1 MSRQGKIKIRLEL
14 SFGTVRRNYLLIMQ
28 MQLTFKPLACMAL
41 LGITLSSLVACGG
54 GDNTRQA
61 TLSTRSAPIIAADG
75 LQFRDLD
82 RDGRLT
88 PYEDWRLTPTKR
100 AADLMGRMTLE
111 QKAGLLVH
119 GTLPASGTSY
129 LVDGVNSVTDL
140 IGTRKMTTF
149 ITRLST
155 TASNIAAANNLV
167 QEIAEKQPLGIPV
180 VISTDPRNGFSV
192 AGGQTVARVGS
203 TAMPDPIG
211 LAATGDPALVR
222 QLADIVRQ
230 EYRAV
235 GITEALSPQA
245 DIATEPRWTRIN
257 GTFGSDPKVAS
268 TFVEAYVG
276 GMQAG
281 STGLSSQSVAT
292 VTKHWVGYGAAANGF
307 DSHYYFGRFASF
319 LGNNFAM
326 HLIPFEGAFKAN
338 TAGIMPTY
346 SILKDL
352 VYKGTTVE
360 QVGAGF
366 NSFLLQNL
374 LRGEYGF
381 KGVIVSDFSITGTCT
396 PNCLIN
402 RPPVSDIGGDWFSA
416 KPWGVED
423 KTVLQRFALSINAGV
438 DQIGG
443 SNLPSLVVD
452 AVNQGLLTTARV
464 DESVQRVL
472 KQKFELGLFENPFVD
487 ASAANAI
494 AGSAAFTT
502 VGDAAQAKS
511 LTLLKNNVQL
521 LPAAPASKRNV
532 WLSGVAASAATAMGY
547 TVVTDLAKADLAIV
561 RLSDPLGG
569 TDLTDLNF
577 TGSEADYKAFQA
589 AVTAGVPTVAVP
601 KLDRPLVLTN
611 VVDRAGAVL
620 ANYGVSDTVLMQTIA
635 GQRQPGGGLPFE
647 LPSSMKAVLV
657 QLSDVP
663 DDSADPLFP
672 VGYNRLKYASP

>member
-1 MSRQGKIKIRLEL
+1 
-14 SFGTVRRNYLLIMQ
+14 
-28 MQLTFKPLACMAL
+28 MAL
-41 LGITLSSLVACGG
+41 LGITLCGLVACGG

-61 TLSTRSAPIIAADG
+61 TLSTRSAPIITTEG

-129 LVDGVNSVTDL
+129 QVDGVNSVTDL

-149 ITRLST
+149 ITRLSS

-192 AGGQTVARVGS
+192 AAGQTVARVGT

-319 LGNNFAM
+319 LGNNFAA
-326 HLIPFEGAFKAN
+326 HLIPFEGAFRAN

-366 NSFLLQNL
+366 NTFLLQNL

-381 KGVIVSDFSITGTCT
+381 KGVIVSDFGITGTCT
-396 PNCLIN
+396 PNCLVN

-472 KQKFELGLFENPFVD
+472 KQKFELGLFENPYVD
-487 ASAANAI
+487 AAAANAI
-494 AGSAAFTT
+494 SGSAAFTT

-521 LPAAPASKRNV
+521 LPAAPAGKRNV

-547 TVVTDLAKADLAIV
+547 TVVTDLAKADLAVV

-569 TDLTDLNF
+569 ADLTDLNF
-577 TGSEADYKAFQA
+577 TGGEADYKAFQA
-589 AVTAGVPTVAVP
+589 AVNAGVPTVAVP

-635 GQRQPGGGLPFE
+635 GQRQPGGVLPFE

-657 QLSDVP
+657 QRSDVP

>member
-1 MSRQGKIKIRLEL
+1 
-14 SFGTVRRNYLLIMQ
+14 
-28 MQLTFKPLACMAL
+28 MAL
-41 LGITLSSLVACGG
+41 LGITLSGPVAYGG
-54 GDNTRQA
+54 GGNTSTAAAETRQA
-61 TLSTRSAPIIAADG
+61 TLSTRSAPIITTDG

-88 PYEDWRLTPTKR
+88 PYEDWRLTPTQR
-100 AADLMGRMTLE
+100 AADLMGRMTFE

-119 GTLPASGTSY
+119 GTLPVSGTSY
-129 LVDGVNSVTDL
+129 AVAPVTDLNAVVPVTDL
-140 IGTRKMTTF
+140 IGQRKMTTF

-155 TASNIAAANNLV
+155 TPSNIATANNLV
-167 QEIAEKQPLGIPV
+167 QEIAEQQPLGIPV

-192 AGGQTVARVGS
+192 AAGETVARVGT

-211 LAATGDPALVR
+211 LAATSDPALVR

-245 DIATEPRWTRIN
+245 DIATEPRWARIN
-257 GTFGSDPKVAS
+257 GTFGSDPADAS
-268 TFVEAYVG
+268 TFVEAYVE

-281 STGLSSQSVAT
+281 SKGLSSQSVAT
-292 VTKHWVGYGAAANGF
+292 VTKHWVGYGAAVNGLE
-307 DSHYYFGRFASF
+307 SHYYFGRFASF
-319 LGNNFAM
+319 LGNNFAK
-326 HLIPFEGAFKAN
+326 HLVPFEGAFKAN

-352 VYKGTTVE
+352 VYKGTRVE

-366 NSFLLQNL
+366 SPFLLQNL

-381 KGVIVSDFSITGTCT
+381 KGVIVSDFGIIGTCT
-396 PNCLIN
+396 PNCLVN
-402 RPPVSDIGGDWFSA
+402 RPPASHIGGDWFSA

-423 KTVLQRFALSINAGV
+423 KTVLERFALSINAGV

-443 SNLPSLVVD
+443 SNLPSLVVQ
-452 AVNQGLLTTARV
+452 AVQQGLLTTARV
-464 DESVQRVL
+464 DQSAQRVL

-487 ASAANAI
+487 AAAANTI
-494 AGSAAFTT
+494 AGSAAFAT

-532 WLSGVAASAATAMGY
+532 WLYGVSASAATAMGY
-547 TVVTDLAKADLAIV
+547 TVVTDLAQANLAVV
-561 RLSDPLGG
+561 RLSDPRLNRPFVG

-577 TGSEADYKAFQA
+577 TGGEADYKAFQA

-635 GQRQPGGGLPFE
+635 GKRQPGGNLPFE
-647 LPSSMKAVLV
+647 LPRSMAAVLV
-657 QLSDVP
+657 QFSDVP
-663 DDSADPLFP
+663 DDSAAPLFP
-672 VGYNRLKYASP
+672 VGYGLKYASRR

>member
-1 MSRQGKIKIRLEL
+1 
-14 SFGTVRRNYLLIMQ
+14 
-28 MQLTFKPLACMAL
+28 MAL
-41 LGITLSSLVACGG
+41 LGITLCGLVACGG

-61 TLSTRSAPIIAADG
+61 TLSTRSAPIITTEG

-129 LVDGVNSVTDL
+129 QVDGVNSVTDL

-149 ITRLST
+149 ITRLSS

-192 AGGQTVARVGS
+192 AAGQTVARVGT

-319 LGNNFAM
+319 LGNNFAA
-326 HLIPFEGAFKAN
+326 HLIPFEGAFRAN

-366 NSFLLQNL
+366 NTFLLQNL

-396 PNCLIN
+396 PNCLVN

-487 ASAANAI
+487 AAAANAI

-521 LPAAPASKRNV
+521 LPAAPAGKRNV

-547 TVVTDLAKADLAIV
+547 TVVTDLAKADLAVV

-569 TDLTDLNF
+569 ADLTDLNF
-577 TGSEADYKAFQA
+577 TGGEADYKAFQA
-589 AVTAGVPTVAVP
+589 AVNAGVPTVAVP

-635 GQRQPGGGLPFE
+635 GQRQPGGVLPFE

>member
-1 MSRQGKIKIRLEL
+1 
-14 SFGTVRRNYLLIMQ
+14 
-28 MQLTFKPLACMAL
+28 MAL
-41 LGITLSSLVACGG
+41 LGITLCGLVACGG

-61 TLSTRSAPIIAADG
+61 TLSTRSAPIITTEG

-129 LVDGVNSVTDL
+129 QVDGVNSVTDL

-149 ITRLST
+149 ITRLSS

-192 AGGQTVARVGS
+192 AAGQTVARVGT

-319 LGNNFAM
+319 LGNNFAA
-326 HLIPFEGAFKAN
+326 HLIPFEGAFRAN

-366 NSFLLQNL
+366 NTFLLQNL

-396 PNCLIN
+396 PNCLVN

-487 ASAANAI
+487 AAAANAI

-521 LPAAPASKRNV
+521 LPAAPAGKRNV

-547 TVVTDLAKADLAIV
+547 TVVTDLAKADLAVV

-569 TDLTDLNF
+569 ADLTDLNF
-577 TGSEADYKAFQA
+577 TGGEADYKAFQA
-589 AVTAGVPTVAVP
+589 AVNAGVPTVAVP

-635 GQRQPGGGLPFE
+635 GQRQPGGVLPFE

-657 QLSDVP
+657 QRSDVP

>member
-1 MSRQGKIKIRLEL
+1 
-14 SFGTVRRNYLLIMQ
+14 
-28 MQLTFKPLACMAL
+28 MAL
-41 LGITLSSLVACGG
+41 LGITLCGLVACGG

-61 TLSTRSAPIIAADG
+61 TLSTRSAPIITTEG

-129 LVDGVNSVTDL
+129 QVDGVNSVTDL

-149 ITRLST
+149 ITRLSS

-192 AGGQTVARVGS
+192 AAGQTVARVGT

-319 LGNNFAM
+319 LGNNFAA
-326 HLIPFEGAFKAN
+326 HLIPFEGAFRAN

-366 NSFLLQNL
+366 NTFLLQNL

-396 PNCLIN
+396 PNCLVN

-487 ASAANAI
+487 AAAANAI

-521 LPAAPASKRNV
+521 LPAAPAGKRNV

-547 TVVTDLAKADLAIV
+547 TVVTDLAKADLAVV

-569 TDLTDLNF
+569 ADLTDLNF
-577 TGSEADYKAFQA
+577 TGGEADYKAFQA
-589 AVTAGVPTVAVP
+589 AVNAGVPTVAVP

-611 VVDRAGAVL
+611 VVDRADAVL

-635 GQRQPGGGLPFE
+635 GQRQPGGVLPFE

-657 QLSDVP
+657 QRSDVP

>member
-1 MSRQGKIKIRLEL
+1 
-14 SFGTVRRNYLLIMQ
+14 MQ
-28 MQLTFKPLACMAL
+28 MQLMFKPLACMAL
-41 LGITLSSLVACGG
+41 LGITLSGLVACGG
-54 GDNTRQA
+54 GGDETRQA
-61 TLSTRSAPIIAADG
+61 TLSTRSAKIITVDG

-82 RDGRLT
+82 GDGRVT
-88 PYEDWRLTPTKR
+88 PYEDWRLTPTQR
-100 AADLMGRMTLE
+100 TADLMGRMTLE

-119 GTLPASGTSY
+119 GTLPPSGTSY
-129 LVDGVNSVTDL
+129 VLTGANSVTDMV
-140 IGTRKMTTF
+140 GQRKMTTF
-149 ITRLST
+149 ITRLAT
-155 TASNIAAANNLV
+155 TPTNIATANNLV
-167 QEIAEKQPLGIPV
+167 QEIAEQQPLGIPV

-192 AGGQTVARVGS
+192 AEGQTVARVGT
-203 TAMPDPIG
+203 TAMPDPTG
-211 LAATGDPALVR
+211 MAATSDPALVR

-245 DIATEPRWTRIN
+245 DIATEPRWARVN
-257 GTFGSDPKVAS
+257 GTFGSDPMVAS
-268 TFVEAYVG
+268 TFVEAYVE

-281 STGLSSQSVAT
+281 SMGLSSQSVAT
-292 VTKHWVGYGAAANGF
+292 VTKHWVGYGAAVNGLE
-307 DSHYYFGRFASF
+307 SHFYYGRFASF
-319 LGNNFAM
+319 LGNSFAK
-326 HLIPFEGAFKAN
+326 HLVPFEGAFKAN
-338 TAGIMPTY
+338 AAGIMPTY
-346 SILKDL
+346 SVLKDL
-352 VYKGTTVE
+352 VYKGTAVE

-381 KGVIVSDFSITGTCT
+381 KGVIVSDFGIIGTCT
-396 PNCLIN
+396 PNCLLN
-402 RPPVSDIGGDWFSA
+402 KPPASHIGGDWFSA

-443 SNLPSLVVD
+443 SNEPSLVTQ
-452 AVNQGLLTTARV
+452 AVQQGLLTTARV
-464 DESVQRVL
+464 DQSAQRVL

-487 ASAANAI
+487 AAAANAI

-521 LPAAPASKRNV
+521 LPAASASKRNV
-532 WLSGVAASAATAMGY
+532 WLYGVSASAATAMGY
-547 TVVTDLAKADLAIV
+547 TVVTDLAQANLAVV
-561 RLSDPLGG
+561 RLRDPRLNFTLLNRPLVD
-569 TDLTDLNF
+569 TDLTNLNF
-577 TGSEADYKAFQA
+577 TGLEADYKAFQA

-601 KLDRPLVLTN
+601 QLDRPLVLTN

-635 GQRQPGGGLPFE
+635 GQRQPGGKLPFE
-647 LPSSMKAVLV
+647 LPRSMAAVLA

-663 DDSADPLFP
+663 DDSADPLFK
-672 VGYNRLKYASP
+672 VGYSLKYAAP

>member
-1 MSRQGKIKIRLEL
+1 
-14 SFGTVRRNYLLIMQ
+14 MQ
-28 MQLTFKPLACMAL
+28 AHVTFKPLTCLTL
-41 LGITLSSLVACGG
+41 LGITISGLVACDGG
-54 GDNTRQA
+54 GGGGGETRQA
-61 TLSTRSAPIIAADG
+61 ILSSRSAKIITTDG
-75 LQFRDLD
+75 LQFRDLNG
-82 RDGRLT
+82 DGQLT
-88 PYEDWRLTPTKR
+88 PYEDWRLTPTQR
-100 AADLMGRMTLE
+100 AADLMSRMTFE

-119 GTLPASGTSY
+119 GTLPVSGTSY
-129 LVDGVNSVTDL
+129 QLDGANSVTDL
-140 IGTRKMTTF
+140 VGTRKMTTF

-155 TASNIAAANNLV
+155 TPSNIATANNQV

-192 AGGQTVARVGS
+192 AAGQTVAGVGT
-203 TAMPDPIG
+203 TAMPDPTG
-211 LAATGDPALVR
+211 MAATSDPALMR
-222 QLADIVRQ
+222 QLADIIRQ

-245 DIATEPRWTRIN
+245 DIATEPRWARIN
-257 GTFGSDPKVAS
+257 GTFGSDPNVAS
-268 TFVEAYVG
+268 TFVAAYVE

-281 STGLSSQSVAT
+281 SAGLSSQSVAT

-319 LGNNFAM
+319 LGNNFAK
-326 HLIPFEGAFKAN
+326 HLIPFEGAFKTNA
-338 TAGIMPTY
+338 AGIMPTY

-381 KGVIVSDFSITGTCT
+381 KGVIVSDFSIIGTCT
-396 PNCLIN
+396 PNCLVN

-452 AVNQGLLTTARV
+452 AVNQGLLTTKRV
-464 DESVQRVL
+464 DESVLRIL

-487 ASAANAI
+487 AAAANAI
-494 AGSAAFTT
+494 AGSAEFTT

-511 LTLLKNNVQL
+511 LTLLQNNAQL
-521 LPAAPASKRNV
+521 LPAAPANRKV
-532 WLSGVAASAATAMGY
+532 WLYGVAPSAATAMGY
-547 TVVTDLAKADLAIV
+547 TVVTDLAQADLAVV
-561 RLSDPLGG
+561 RLRDPRLNVPFVG
-569 TDLTDLNF
+569 TDLTDLSF
-577 TGSEADYKAFQA
+577 TGGEADYKALQA
-589 AVTAGVPTVAVP
+589 AVNARVPTVAVP
-601 KLDRPLVLTN
+601 QLDRPLVLTN
-611 VVDRAGAVL
+611 VADRAVAVL
-620 ANYGVSDTVLMQTIA
+620 ANYGVSDTVLMQTIS
-635 GQRQPGGGLPFE
+635 GKRQPGGKLPFE
-647 LPSSMKAVLV
+647 LPSSMKAVLA

-663 DDSADPLFP
+663 DDSVDPLFK
-672 VGYNRLKYASP
+672 VGYSLKYASP